1 MKQKHILKWLGI
13 ALGVYL
19 LYGVLTAILVPL
31 PQKEAAGELWSQYE
45 ARLSTDASQ
54 ERVRSIE
61 DTDSAL
67 LWRLQLIESAEREVI
82 FSTFDLRAD
91 GSGQDL
97 MAARRAGA
105 HHRRRAERFS
115 ASAKQRRSP
124 CPRGGGECG
133 GALL

>member
-31 PQKEAAGELWSQYE
+31 PQKEATGELWSQYE
-45 ARLSTDASQ
+45 ARLSEDASQ

-97 MAARRAGA
+97 MAAR
-105 HHRRRAERFS
+105 HRRRAERFS
-115 ASAKQRRSP
+115 ASAKQRRSSR
-124 CPRGGGECG
+124 PRGGGECG